1 MLKAFA
7 SSIIIGAS
15 ASAIVAAPNEA
26 LLRDANRCANA
37 WNRGDYPLFVSFLT
51 DRVVTDTATRDST
64 LNSINDSFS
73 HMDSVGLKTLHVSLG
88 KIDTPRKY
96 GDLYASILPIAAV
109 LEGSGQRVA
118 AQSAILAVSQNG
130 ESWRF
135 LPLYKVP
142 QQSLD
147 KSFPEFERRLLIPVF
162 PPPVTS
168 AMVPNQSTDPTLASG
183 TPPAGQESRHR

>member
-1 MLKAFA
+1 MLKALA
-7 SSIIIGAS
+7 ASIIIGAS
-15 ASAIVAAPNEA
+15 ASALAAAPTEA
-26 LLRDANRCANA
+26 LLRDAIRCVDA

-51 DRVVTDTATRDST
+51 DRVITDAATRDSA

-73 HMDSVGLKTLHVSLG
+73 YMDSVGLKTLHVSLG
-88 KIDTPRKY
+88 KFDTPRKY

-118 AQSAILAVSQNG
+118 AQSAVLAVSQDG

-135 LPLYKVP
+135 LPLYKLP

-147 KSFPEFERRLLIPVF
+147 KFFPEFDKRLLIPVF

-168 AMVPNQSTDPTLASG
+168 AMVPNQSTDPTLLSG
-183 TPPAGQESRHR
+183 TPAAGQPARHP